1 MATEYLPMLWIVM
14 ADISLNISYKKG
26 EKFLDYLIGQL

>member
-26 EKFLDYLIGQL
+26 EKFLDT

>member
-1 MATEYLPMLWIVM
+1 MATDYLPMLWIVM

-26 EKFLDYLIGQL
+26 EKFLDT

>member
-14 ADISLNISYKKG
+14 ADISLNISYEKA
-26 EKFLDYLIGQL
+26 EKFLDT